1 MTTVKNT
8 RNRIFALAL
17 AASLIV
23 ATALAQDSVARDG
36 SGVNLS
42 ADSYL
47 VDAAGM
53 TLYLYTPDA
62 QGPSTCYDQ
71 CAEAWPPFTVD
82 SADALPAAGAGLDA
96 ALFGTTERDDGTLQ
110 LTYNG
115 WPLYYF
121 ASDVE
126 AGTAGGQG
134 LGGNWFTVSALGDA
148 IGVE

>member
-36 SGVNLS
+36 SGVNLG

-53 TLYLYTPDA
+53 TLYLYAPDA
-62 QGPSTCYDQ
+62 QGPSTCYDE
-71 CAEAWPPFTVD
+71 CAVAWPPFTVA
-82 SADALPAAGAGLDA
+82 SADALPAAGAGVDA

-110 LTYNG
+110 AHLQRLAALLLRQRRG
-115 WPLYYF
+115 
-121 ASDVE
+121 SRDRRR
-126 AGTAGGQG
+126 AGSGRQLVHG
-134 LGGNWFTVSALGDA
+134 LRPR
-148 IGVE
+148 